1 MEYIDRVRRSMEY
14 LAEQIVSR
22 PDGEK
27 FLPLLEKLK
36 AEHDSLVSTEN
47 IRDFAR
53 KLAAAGRGG
62 QNPSSLRKVV
72 KLGRVA

>member
-1 MEYIDRVRRSMEY
+1 MEYIDRVIISMEY

-36 AEHDSLVSTEN
+36 AEHDSLAKSES
-47 IRDFAR
+47 ILDFAR
-53 KLAAAGRGG
+53 QLAAARRSG
-62 QNPSSLRKVV
+62 QNVPTQGESVT
-72 KLGRVA
+72 LGRVA

>member
-1 MEYIDRVRRSMEY
+1 MQY

-53 KLAAAGRGG
+53 KLAAGRQPRDGG
-62 QNPSSLRKVV
+62 ASQGEAV

>member
-1 MEYIDRVRRSMEY
+1 MEYIDRVRSSMEY
-14 LAEQIVSR
+14 IAEQIVCR

-36 AEHDSLVSTEN
+36 AEHDSLTKSES

-53 KLAAAGRGG
+53 QLAAVRRAGR
-62 QNPSSLRKVV
+62 SSAMQGNAV
-72 KLGRVA
+72 KLERVA